1 MKKRFLLMGAAV
13 VLLAA
18 AAAGG
23 SLAAG
28 QASGNAPVTAPLQA
42 PNLTIAF
49 NSDNGSAEEVDV
61 VFDGVVMPGDEK
73 VAVTDNYSVK
83 NTGSVDSYIRVTVR
97 KYWADKE
104 TGEKLEDL
112 DASKITLN
120 PNSNDW
126 LEVESLASLFDVED
140 SGETQVFYCTTPVDA
155 GEATA
160 ALLESFDIADSLTN
174 EYADK
179 AIVLEAVAEGVQFA
193 GAGYNEVNAAGI
205 NASWGVQVDLDENGN
220 ITNVRQ

>member
-49 NSDNGSAEEVDV
+49 NSDSGDTEEVDA
-61 VFDGVVMPGDEK
+61 VFDGVVMPGDTE

-104 TGEKLEDL
+104 TGEKLEEL

-120 PNSNDW
+120 PNPSDW
-126 LEVESLASLFDVED
+126 LEVESLASLFNVEG

-160 ALLESFDIADSLTN
+160 ALLESFDVASSLSN

-193 GAGYNEVNAAGI
+193 GADYNEVNAAGI
-205 NASWGVQVDLDENGN
+205 NASWGVKVDLDENGN
-220 ITNVRQ
+220 IASVHQ

>member
-49 NSDNGSAEEVDV
+49 DSDNGDTEEVDAM
-61 VFDGVVMPGDEK
+61 FDGVVMPGDK
-73 VAVTDNYSVK
+73 DVAVTDNYSVA

-112 DASKITLN
+112 DAGKITLN
-120 PNSNDW
+120 PNADGW
-126 LEVESLASLFDVED
+126 LEAESLADLFGKED
-140 SGETQVFYCTTPVDA
+140 SNETQVFYCTAPVDA

-160 ALLESFDIADSLTN
+160 ALLDSFDIAADLN
-174 EYADK
+174 NDYADK

-193 GAGYNEVNAAGI
+193 GADYNEVNAAGI
-205 NASWGVQVDLDENGN
+205 NASWGVQVTLDENGN
-220 ITNVRQ
+220 ITAVQQ

>member
-49 NSDNGSAEEVDV
+49 NSDNGDTEEVDA
-61 VFDGVVMPGDEK
+61 VFDGVVMPGDED

-112 DASKITLN
+112 DAGKITLN
-120 PNSNDW
+120 PNAEGW
-126 LEVESLASLFDVED
+126 LEAKSLAALFSDED
-140 SGETQVFYCTTPVDA
+140 SDETQVFYCTSPVDA
-155 GEATA
+155 GTATA
-160 ALLESFDIADSLTN
+160 GLLESFDIAADLSN
-174 EYADK
+174 AYADK

-193 GAGYNEVNAAGI
+193 GADYNEVNAAGI
-205 NASWGVQVDLDENGN
+205 KASWGVQVELDENGN
-220 ITNVRQ
+220 IASVRQ